1 LDHHQHHPTTTTQLS
16 AVARLYSSVSSNKP
30 QPGQSNQI
38 NNSNNNNYNNK
49 RKEDVAIIGGGIAGL
64 SCAQTM
70 ALSGQFGRV
79 TVFDTGRLRP
89 GGRCSSRMMGDRP
102 KEKENESCT
111 SILSKH
117 IVDHAAQILTVPRQQ
132 KGYEAFQQQV
142 TEWEQQGIIL
152 PYPTGTVCEIR
163 PDPAKKGFSL
173 RPLNTKGA
181 PAMYYGANG
190 MGSIPVAMS
199 KVPTMTMMSSGTGSG
214 TSTGTFDIQQDVW
227 VSPSNGV
234 RYQRGATKNWKLQ
247 ANGKPLGTFDRL
259 VIAHNGKCADR
270 LMSQT
275 PAKELHSLLRVNF
288 ASSVPPSGGTKM
300 TLNSIYSLTI
310 AIPSRDRGGGGI
322 DNSSPLS
329 RVLPKDQF
337 TCGFVLNE
345 PALRFLSCQTRKYT
359 KKTNTN
365 TNNPNPLANK
375 SNNNQNDDQVSTK
388 KQDEDKGYD
397 DDVEVWTILS
407 SANFAKQY
415 KAPQE
420 FLPDDTVVNVTSL
433 LLQAVERS
441 LALATGSLSAPT
453 KVLESRLQ
461 LWGAAVPLNVW
472 SSMST
477 SATSTTTS
485 NSQEPLANGGFLYD
499 SEFGTGVCGD
509 WLMEPSIAG
518 AWESGRRLG
527 QFMAQQRV
535 DPPQSIG
542 LPSSSSGIPTSR
554 GQFVVSAKASK
565 VGIGAL

>member
-1 LDHHQHHPTTTTQLS
+1 
-16 AVARLYSSVSSNKP
+16 
-30 QPGQSNQI
+30 
-38 NNSNNNNYNNK
+38 
-49 RKEDVAIIGGGIAGL
+49 
-64 SCAQTM
+64 
-70 ALSGQFGRV
+70 
-79 TVFDTGRLRP
+79 
-89 GGRCSSRMMGDRP
+89 MGDRP
-102 KEKENESCT
+102 KEKENDT
-111 SILSKH
+111 KSILSKH
-117 IVDHAAQILTVPRQQ
+117 IIDHAAQILTVPRQQ

-152 PYPTGTVCEIR
+152 PYPTGTVCEIIR

-173 RPLNTKGA
+173 RSLNTKGA

-190 MGSIPVAMS
+190 MGSIPLAMS
-199 KVPTMTMMSSGTGSG
+199 KVPTMTTMGSG
-214 TSTGTFDIQQDVW
+214 SGSGSGTFDIQQDVW
-227 VSPSNGV
+227 VSPSSGV

-247 ANGKPLGTFDRL
+247 GNGKPLGSFDRL

-310 AIPSRDRGGGGI
+310 AIPSRDRAGGGT
-322 DNSSPLS
+322 DKSSPLS

-345 PALRFLSCQTRKYT
+345 PALRFVSCQTRKYT
-359 KKTNTN
+359 KKTNTK
-365 TNNPNPLANK
+365 NPNPLANK
-375 SNNNQNDDQVSTK
+375 SNNNENDDQVSAK

-397 DDVEVWTILS
+397 EDVEVWTILS

-441 LALATGSLSAPT
+441 LDLAMGSLSAPQ

-472 SSMST
+472 IST
-477 SATSTTTS
+477 STS
-485 NSQEPLANGGFLYD
+485 SQEPMATGGFLYD

-535 DPPQSIG
+535 DPPQSVG
-542 LPSSSSGIPTSR
+542 LPSSSSGTTTSR